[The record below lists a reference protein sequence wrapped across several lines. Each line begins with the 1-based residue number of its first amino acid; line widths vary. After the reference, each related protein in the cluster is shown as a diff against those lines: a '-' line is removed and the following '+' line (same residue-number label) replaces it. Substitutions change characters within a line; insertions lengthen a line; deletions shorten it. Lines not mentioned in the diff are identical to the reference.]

1 MLKKIQQGAVAW
13 SGEQSRVP
21 RDYKFHSGDDMLHDP
36 GKKPIQIPPLKAIQ
50 AFEQAARF
58 GNVARAAEQLNLTP
72 SAVSHQIANLEALIG
87 RPLFLRTAK
96 GVTLTPAG
104 EQYLREVSG
113 ILQSLASAT
122 ERAGSDVGFDCLRLH
137 SAPSF
142 GLLWLLPR
150 LERFRESHPDI
161 QINLSC
167 SYESLHFGRNQ
178 IDLDIRHG
186 YPNWPSLEVRT
197 IRHEQLTVLA
207 APALLERFPI
217 QRAEELLRQNL
228 ILSEAA
234 LVQWPQWFAQQGL
247 SLPEAPFALSF
258 DRSYMSLEAASH
270 GYGFALESSLLSQDY
285 IRQGRL
291 VPVFGEDL
299 RSSVSAH
306 HLVFPRTHADLP
318 RVRRF
323 LEWMQ
328 QQLGHDFS
336 Y

>member
-1 MLKKIQQGAVAW
+1 MN
-13 SGEQSRVP
+13 
-21 RDYKFHSGDDMLHDP
+21 HDP
-36 GKKPIQIPPLKAIQ
+36 GKKPLQLPPLKAIQ

-96 GVTLTPAG
+96 GVSLTPAG

-113 ILQSLASAT
+113 LLQSLANAT
-122 ERAGSDVGFDCLRLH
+122 ERAGSAVGFDCLRLH
-137 SAPSF
+137 AAPSF

-150 LERFRESHPDI
+150 LERFRASHPDI

-167 SYESLHFGRNQ
+167 SYEALHFGRHQ
-178 IDLDIRHG
+178 IDVDIRHG

-197 IRHEQLTVLA
+197 IRHEQATVLA
-207 APALLERFPI
+207 APALLARQSIVQP
-217 QRAEELLRQNL
+217 ADLLGHNL

-234 LVQWPQWFAQQGL
+234 LVQWPQWFAQQGV
-247 SLPEAPFALSF
+247 SLPQAPFALSF

-270 GYGFALESSLLSQDY
+270 GYGLALESSLLAQDY
-285 IRQGRL
+285 IARGQL
-291 VPVFGEDL
+291 VPVFGGE
-299 RSSVSAH
+299 RVSPVSAH
-306 HLVFPRTHADLP
+306 HLVFPRGHAELP

-323 LEWMQ
+323 LDWMQ
-328 QQLGHDFS
+328 GQLGHDFS

>member
-1 MLKKIQQGAVAW
+1 M
-13 SGEQSRVP
+13 S
-21 RDYKFHSGDDMLHDP
+21 HDP
-36 GKKPIQIPPLKAIQ
+36 GKKPLQLPPLKAIQ

-113 ILQSLASAT
+113 LLQSLASAT
-122 ERAGSDVGFDCLRLH
+122 ERAGSAVGFDCLRLH

-150 LERFRESHPDI
+150 LERFRASHPDI

-167 SYESLHFGRNQ
+167 SYEALHFGRHQ
-178 IDLDIRHG
+178 IDVDIRHG

-197 IRHEQLTVLA
+197 IRHEQATVLA
-207 APALLERFPI
+207 APALLARQPI
-217 QRAEELLRQNL
+217 LQPADLLGHNL

-234 LVQWPQWFAQQGL
+234 LVQWPQWFAQQGV
-247 SLPEAPFALSF
+247 SLPQAPFALSF

-270 GYGFALESSLLSQDY
+270 GYGLALESSLLAQDY
-285 IRQGRL
+285 IQRGQL
-291 VPVFGEDL
+291 VPVFGGE
-299 RSSVSAH
+299 RVSPVSAH
-306 HLVFPRTHADLP
+306 HLVFPRGHAELP

-323 LEWMQ
+323 LDWMQ
-328 QQLGHDFS
+328 GQLGHDFS